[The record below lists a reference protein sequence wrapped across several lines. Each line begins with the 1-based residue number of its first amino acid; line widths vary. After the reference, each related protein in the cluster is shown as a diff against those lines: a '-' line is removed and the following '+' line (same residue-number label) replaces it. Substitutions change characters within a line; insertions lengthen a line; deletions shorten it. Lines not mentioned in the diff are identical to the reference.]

1 MYDLSFAV
9 CTFSHETFTT
19 ETLYMFVF
27 VLPFVPLCNLPSHLS
42 HPGGS
47 RHRARATI
55 ING

>member
-19 ETLYMFVF
+19 EILYTFVF